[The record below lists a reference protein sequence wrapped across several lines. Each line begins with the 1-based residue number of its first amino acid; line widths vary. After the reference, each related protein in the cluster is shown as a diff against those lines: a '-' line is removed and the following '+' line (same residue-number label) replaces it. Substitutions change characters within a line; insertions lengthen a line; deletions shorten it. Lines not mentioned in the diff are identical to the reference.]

1 MKADMRKLKPVETLR
16 LVNSRFDGTLSESRL
31 RRDRARFGDKIGDGS
46 TVDLLKYAARLTL
59 RYDGPKRPKP
69 KVETLAE
76 NAATGY
82 EAIRNAARDRASES
96 VRAAQEIGELPPVK
110 NPERRAQAEASFLY
124 FCQAYFSSLFYLD
137 WSEIHFQIV
146 AKIERV
152 VRNGERFALATP
164 RGTGKTTFS
173 VLAVLWA
180 ALTGK
185 TDYVVLIVASS
196 DRAQNLLETIKTW
209 LETNAELAGD
219 FPEVCVPIRK
229 LERVA
234 HRQKG
239 QRYLGVPTRIEWGAN
254 KIVFPTLE
262 GARTSGVVI
271 QCAGMSG
278 AEIRGLQHAR
288 ADGTL
293 VRPTLAFIDD
303 PQTRDSARSKSQCD
317 TREAIIKADVLG
329 MAGPGKKIA
338 LLITTTVVCEN
349 DLACRL
355 LDRKKNPDFRG
366 EKYRLLESPPKN
378 AALWDEYRAILE
390 AELTNDGDGS
400 QATEFYRAN
409 REAMDEGA
417 IASWPA
423 RRNDDEL
430 SGIQFAMNLKFRDE
444 AAFLSEYQ
452 NEPLVADEGDDEV
465 LSAEEIVAKTSG
477 CGRGTVPTESQILT
491 GFVDVHKDLLFWAA
505 VAWER
510 DFGGTVVDWGVY
522 PEQPKR
528 DFYRLADASP
538 TLLDV
543 HPGAGL
549 EGAIYGALK
558 ALTDKMIGDGV
569 RRDDGLI
576 MRFDRVLIDA
586 NWGQSTDV
594 VYRFIR
600 RSPHGAI
607 LTPSHGVYVGA
618 ASRPF
623 SDYRRKRGDLIGSHW
638 RVPAES
644 GARNVRRVLVDAN
657 FWKSFVHGR
666 LATPEGDVGSLSL
679 SGEERERAT
688 LAKHLTAE
696 YRVAVKRE
704 GSERRVDEWKIR
716 RGRPDNHWLDCLV
729 GCAVGASISGAVL
742 PTSRNAESEPSETR
756 PEARR
761 VSFAEIQR
769 ERRRLDAR

>member
-1 MKADMRKLKPVETLR
+1 MKADIRKLKPVETLR
-16 LVNSRFDGTLSESRL
+16 LVNSRSAETLSESRL
-31 RRDRARFGDKIGDGS
+31 RRDRARSGDKIGDGS
-46 TVDLLKYAARLTL
+46 TVDLLKYAAYLTL
-59 RYDGPKRPKP
+59 RYDVPKRLTPKIA
-69 KVETLAE
+69 TLAE
-76 NAATGY
+76 NVATGY

-96 VRAAQEIGELPPVK
+96 VRAAQEIGELPSVK
-110 NPERRAQAEASFLY
+110 NPERRAKAEASFLY
-124 FCQAYFSSLFYLD
+124 FCQAYFGNLFYLA

-185 TDYVVLIVASS
+185 TDYVVLIAASS

-209 LETNAELAGD
+209 LETNAELAAD

-293 VRPTLAFIDD
+293 VRPTLAFVDD
-303 PQTRDSARSKSQCD
+303 PQTRDSARSKAQTD
-317 TREAIIKADVLG
+317 VREQIIKADILG

-355 LDRKKNPDFRG
+355 LDRKKNPGFRG
-366 EKYRLLESPPKN
+366 EKYRLLESPPTN

-390 AELTNDGDGS
+390 AELANDGDGS

-417 IASWPA
+417 VASWPA
-423 RRNDDEL
+423 RHNDDEL

-444 AAFLSEYQ
+444 AAFMSEYQ
-452 NEPLVADEGDDEV
+452 NEPVVVDEGDGEV

-477 CGRGTVPTESQILT
+477 CGRGAAPTESQILT

-510 DFGGTVVDWGVY
+510 DFGGAVVDWGVY

-528 DFYRLADASP
+528 DFCRLADASP
-538 TLLDV
+538 TLLDA

-569 RRDDGLI
+569 PRDDGLI

-594 VYRFIR
+594 VYRFCR

-618 ASRPF
+618 SSRPF
-623 SDYRRKRGDLIGSHW
+623 SDYRRKRGDLIGPHW
-638 RVPAES
+638 RVPAEPGS
-644 GARNVRRVLVDAN
+644 RNVRRVLIDAN

-679 SGEERERAT
+679 SGEERERAA

-704 GSERRVDEWKIR
+704 DSERRVDEWKIR
-716 RGRPDNHWLDCLV
+716 RGRPDNHWFDCLV
-729 GCAVGASISGAVL
+729 GCAVGASMSGAVL
-742 PTSRNAESEPSETR
+742 PTSRNAEPEPTERRSA
-756 PEARR
+756 PRR

-769 ERRRLDAR
+769 ERRRGR

>member
-1 MKADMRKLKPVETLR
+1 MKADIRKLKPVEALR
-16 LVNSRFDGTLSESRL
+16 LVNSRSDETLSESRL
-31 RRDRARFGDKIGDGS
+31 RRDRTRFGDKIGDGA

-59 RYDGPKRPKP
+59 RYDGPKRLEP
-69 KVETLAE
+69 KVAFP
-76 NAATGY
+76 AGSVATGY

-96 VRAAQEIGELPPVK
+96 VRAAQEIGELPPIAD
-110 NPERRAQAEASFLY
+110 PERRAKAEESFLY
-124 FCQAYFSSLFYLD
+124 FCRAYFESLFYLE

-185 TDYVVLIVASS
+185 TDFVVLIAASS
-196 DRAQNLLETIKTW
+196 DRARSLLDTIKTW
-209 LETNAELAGD
+209 LETNPLLLAD

-239 QRYLGVPTRIEWGAN
+239 QRYRGEPTRIEWGAN

-271 QCAGMSG
+271 QCAGTSG

-293 VRPTLAFIDD
+293 VRPTLAFVDD

-317 TREAIIKADVLG
+317 VREQIIKADILG

-366 EKYRLLESPPKN
+366 EKYRLLESPPSA

-390 AELTNDGDGS
+390 AELANDGDGS
-400 QATEFYRAN
+400 QATAFYRAN

-417 IASWPA
+417 VASWPA
-423 RRNDDEL
+423 RHNDDEL

-444 AAFLSEYQ
+444 AAFMSEYQ
-452 NEPLVADEGDDEV
+452 NEPVVVDEGEDA

-477 CGRGTVPTESQILT
+477 CGRGAAPTECQILT
-491 GFVDVHKDLLFWAA
+491 GFIDVHKDLLYWAA

-510 DFGGTVVDWGVY
+510 DFGGAVVDWGVY

-528 DFYRLADASP
+528 DFCRLADASP

-549 EGAIYGALK
+549 EGAIYGALH
-558 ALTDKMIGDGV
+558 ALTDKLVGNGV
-569 RRDDGLI
+569 PRDDGLI
-576 MRFDRVLIDA
+576 MRFDRILIDA

-594 VYRFIR
+594 VYRFCR
-600 RSPHGAI
+600 RSSHGAI

-623 SDYRRKRGDLIGSHW
+623 GDYRRKRGDLIGPHW
-638 RVPAES
+638 RVPAEPGS
-644 GARNVRRVLVDAN
+644 RNVRRVLIDAN

-666 LATPEGDVGSLSL
+666 LATPEGDAGALSL
-679 SGEERERAT
+679 NGEEKERKI
-688 LAKHLTAE
+688 LASHLTAE

-704 GSERRVDEWKIR
+704 DSERRVDEWKAR

-729 GCAVGASISGAVL
+729 GCAVGASMSGAVL
-742 PTSRNAESEPSETR
+742 PTSRGAEPERTEPR
-756 PEARR
+756 PEPKR

-769 ERRRLDAR
+769 ERRRDR